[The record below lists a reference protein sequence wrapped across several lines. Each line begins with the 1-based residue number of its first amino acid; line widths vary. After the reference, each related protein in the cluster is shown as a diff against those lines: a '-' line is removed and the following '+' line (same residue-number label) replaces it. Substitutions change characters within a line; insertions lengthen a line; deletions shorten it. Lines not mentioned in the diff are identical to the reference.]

1 MTDLFIFV
9 TVKPTVMEMPQV
21 MMLNELFITPHRQFP
36 VGTAIQLTCEGEI
49 GSDPN
54 TVRISTSI
62 Y

>member
-1 MTDLFIFV
+1 MTDLYIFV

-21 MMLNELFITPHRQFP
+21 KMLNELFITPHRQFP
-36 VGTAIQLTCEGEI
+36 VGTAKQLTCEGEI
-49 GSDPN
+49 GSDLN

>member
-1 MTDLFIFV
+1 MTDLYIFV

-21 MMLNELFITPHRQFP
+21 KMLNDLFITPHRQFP